1 MYCEHYPDLNF
12 QTNPEGLRASV
23 LNGGHAYLKYFGQS
37 SFAGYALA
45 SERNA
50 IKVTK
55 DVPLKILGPLGCG
68 VQTGAGTVMNGLRP
82 HSGSTMVVLGTG
94 AVGLSAIMGAL
105 ICGCSDIIAV
115 SRTTERLEFAR
126 TLGAT
131 DTINT
136 NEETDLA
143 AAIRARL
150 PAGADYIVDAA
161 GAPSLMGPA
170 IGGLG
175 KLGTLALVAVPPTVD
190 RTIELPWLPTLL
202 QGQSISGFVEGN
214 SIPDVFIPQM
224 IELYRLGRF
233 PFDRLLEFYPF
244 DKINEAVED
253 QIAGKVIKA
262 VLEANTA

>member
-1 MYCEHYPDLNF
+1 
-12 QTNPEGLRASV
+12 V
-23 LNGGHAYLKYFGQS
+23 LNGGRTYLKYFGQS

-45 SERNA
+45 SDRNA

-82 HSGSTMVVLGTG
+82 HAGSTMVVLGTG

-105 ICGCSDIIAV
+105 IGGCSDIIAV
-115 SRTTERLEFAR
+115 SRTPDRLELAK
-126 TLGAT
+126 TLGAS

-150 PAGADYIVDAA
+150 PAGADYILDAA
-161 GAPSLMGPA
+161 GAPGLIGPA

-190 RTIELPWLPTLL
+190 RTIELPWFPTLL
-202 QGQSISGFVEGN
+202 QGQSVSGFVEGN
-214 SIPDVFIPQM
+214 SIPEVFIPQM

-233 PFDRLLEFYPF
+233 PFDKLLQFYPF
-244 DKINEAVED
+244 DKINQAVED
-253 QIAGKVIKA
+253 QIAGKVVKA
-262 VLEANTA
+262 VLELSTA